1 MYGLIGKF
9 RAKPGR
15 RDSLVAAMLDD
26 DTPIPGCIS
35 FVVATDPKD
44 ADVVWITEVWDS
56 QASHKA
62 SLELPSVK
70 DSIARGMPLI
80 AAFEQ
85 HVETIPV
92 GGIGIRKFDATNQEV
107 E

>member
-9 RAKPGR
+9 RAKPGQ
-15 RDSLVAAMLDD
+15 RDALVAAMLDD

-35 FVVATDPKD
+35 FVVAHDPSD

-62 SLELPSVK
+62 SLQMPSVK
-70 DSIARGMPLI
+70 ASIERAIPLI
-80 AAFEQ
+80 AKFDEQ
-85 HVETIPV
+85 VETVPV
-92 GGIGIRKFDATNQEV
+92 GGIGLKR
-107 E
+107 